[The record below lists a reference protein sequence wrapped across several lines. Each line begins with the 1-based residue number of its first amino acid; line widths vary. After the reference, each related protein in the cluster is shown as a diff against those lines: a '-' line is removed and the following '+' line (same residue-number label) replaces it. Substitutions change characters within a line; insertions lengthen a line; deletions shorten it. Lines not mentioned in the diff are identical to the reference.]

1 LSWKVNS
8 LSWALV
14 LLAMRSP
21 ERSLTMAWLYWR
33 VTIFMP
39 LLCCHMCLQPSWWEI
54 SGQQEGACWCR
65 AK

>member
-39 LLCCHMCLQPSWWEI
+39 LLCCHISHVLTTKLMGDKWTTRGCLLM
-54 SGQQEGACWCR
+54 
-65 AK
+65 